1 MKKIVLKHQN
11 SNRNKRIT
19 SLGPKYI
26 SRYEMLRR
34 NIFGRIW
41 AHFGDVFPPEIS
53 ELTWDQAQF
62 SFRFVN
68 KIPAGKA
75 KRSNFKR
82 YNFGAGR

>member
-1 MKKIVLKHQN
+1 M
-11 SNRNKRIT
+11 NKRIT

-53 ELTWDQAQF
+53 ELTW
-62 SFRFVN
+62 N
-68 KIPAGKA
+68 
-75 KRSNFKR
+75 
-82 YNFGAGR
+82 

>member
-1 MKKIVLKHQN
+1 MKKIGLKHQN
-11 SNRNKRIT
+11 SNSNKRIT

-41 AHFGDVFPPEIS
+41 AHFGDVFPHEIS